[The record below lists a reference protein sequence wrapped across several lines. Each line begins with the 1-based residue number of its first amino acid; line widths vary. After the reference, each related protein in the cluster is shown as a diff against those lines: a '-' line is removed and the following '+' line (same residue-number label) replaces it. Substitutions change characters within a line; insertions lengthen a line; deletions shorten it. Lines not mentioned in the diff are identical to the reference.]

1 MRKTKVRSM
10 LDKVRE
16 FHGQL
21 GEYYDRLS
29 DASIQ
34 QRVKMLLDY
43 MASHERNLQ
52 KSMAAYEETASHQVM
67 DTYVDCKYC
76 DEILATCR
84 RTPITPETSLDGVV
98 KVAMD
103 VDNCLLRFYREVAGN
118 AESEL
123 VRQVFRNLIDAEE
136 AELRKLALNALGALD
151 I

>member
-1 MRKTKVRSM
+1 MRKTQVRSM
-10 LDKVRE
+10 LDQVRE
-16 FHGQL
+16 FRGQL
-21 GEYYDRLS
+21 DEYYSRLS
-29 DASIQ
+29 DTATQ

-52 KSMAAYEETASHQVM
+52 KSMAEYEESASRYVM

-76 DEILATCR
+76 DEILATCQ
-84 RTPITPETSLDGVV
+84 RTPIAPEMSLDGVV

-103 VDNCLLRFYREVAGN
+103 VDHCLLRFYREVAGN
-118 AESEL
+118 TESEV
-123 VRQVFRNLIDAEE
+123 VREVFRNLIDAEE

>member
-1 MRKTKVRSM
+1 MRKTQVRSI
-10 LDKVRE
+10 LDQVRE

-21 GEYYDRLS
+21 DEYYGRLS
-29 DASIQ
+29 DTATQ

-52 KSMAAYEETASHQVM
+52 KGMAAYEENASRQVM

-76 DEILATCR
+76 DEILATCQ
-84 RTPITPETSLDGVV
+84 RTPIAPEMGLDGVV

-103 VDNCLLRFYREVAGN
+103 VDRCLLRFYREVASN
-118 AESEL
+118 AESEV
-123 VRQVFRNLIDAEE
+123 VRKVFRNLIDAEE